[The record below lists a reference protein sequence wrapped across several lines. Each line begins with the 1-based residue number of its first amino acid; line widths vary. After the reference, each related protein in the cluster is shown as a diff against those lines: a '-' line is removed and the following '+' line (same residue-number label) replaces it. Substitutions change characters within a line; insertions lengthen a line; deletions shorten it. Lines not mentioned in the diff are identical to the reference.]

1 LQKQV
6 SSIKAFYFQNWFI
19 LTLILLALIS
29 SALLMTKHQ
38 AEWTEFVLEGTFMS
52 YAFFAFW
59 WTKRTEPITGVII
72 IRWLTFLYVV
82 LSYIYAIGFNN
93 ANVFDFLKIYK
104 AFIYLFFLTFLVN
117 KQLMTYAGANRLI
130 IILFS
135 LFILKYVLMIVTHRS
150 DRPIM
155 YMENNFE
162 LMFLYALY
170 LIRYTVTKEK
180 YLFLLGL
187 VGLITILSLSRSSL
201 LMYSVLALFVVSDS
215 FKKTRVFIIPGAII
229 VLGVVAVY
237 IFSQRSS
244 SVQDI
249 DRYRFMLVWWS
260 NVNNWNFFQ
269 WMVGAERITALSPQ
283 SCSYMNYFRVMFSY
297 KEDGTCYSV
306 VLHSFIF
313 RVLFD
318 HGILGFIA
326 LLWTVYYLLVK
337 SKVRKD
343 VTFVFITI
351 VLINGLSVSSFNN
364 LFFAI
369 SMVFLMTTNTDR
381 QQLERDDDDDD
392 DEEEEERQLS
402 NKVSIKYN

>member
-6 SSIKAFYFQNWFI
+6 SSIKAFYFKNWFI
-19 LTLILLALIS
+19 LTLVLLSLVS
-29 SALLMTKHQ
+29 YALLMT

-52 YAFFAFW
+52 YAAFAFW
-59 WTKRTEPITGVII
+59 WTKRTEPMTGVII
-72 IRWLTFLYVV
+72 IRWLTFLYIV

-104 AFIYLFFLTFLVN
+104 AFIYLFFLTFLTN
-117 KQLMTYAGANRLI
+117 KQLMTYMGTNRLMY
-130 IILFS
+130 ILFS
-135 LFILKYVLMIVTHRS
+135 LFTLKYVLMIATHRS

-180 YLFLLGL
+180 YLFFLGL

-201 LMYSVLALFVVSDS
+201 LMYSVLVLFVVSDS

-229 VLGVVAVY
+229 VLGSVAVY

-244 SVQDI
+244 SIQDI

-260 NVNNWNFFQ
+260 NVNHWNFFQ
-269 WMVGAERITALSPQ
+269 WLVGAERITALSPQ

-297 KEDGTCYSV
+297 KDDGTCYSV

-318 HGILGFIA
+318 HGILGFMA
-326 LLWTVYYLLVK
+326 LLWIVYYLLVN
-337 SKVRKD
+337 SNVRRD
-343 VTFVFITI
+343 VTIVFITI

-369 SMVFLMTTNTDR
+369 SMVFLMTTNTNVNE
-381 QQLERDDDDDD
+381 LEPEEED
-392 DEEEEERQLS
+392 DEEEELTLVKITQ
-402 NKVSIKYN
+402 

>member
-1 LQKQV
+1 MLQTQGN
-6 SSIKAFYFQNWFI
+6 SIKAFYFQNFFI
-19 LTLILLALIS
+19 FMLALLALIS

-38 AEWTEFVLEGTFMS
+38 AAWTENVLEGTFMS
-52 YAFFAFW
+52 YALICYW
-59 WTKRTEPITGVII
+59 WSKRSANISAILVI
-72 IRWLTFLYVV
+72 RYLSFLYVV
-82 LSYIYAIGFNN
+82 ISYIYAIHYNN

-104 AFIYLFFLTFLVN
+104 SYIYLFFLSFLTD
-117 KQLMTYAGANRLI
+117 KRLMTFTGANRLI
-130 IILFS
+130 VILFS
-135 LFILKYVLMIVTHRS
+135 LFFLKYLLMIATGRS
-150 DRPIM
+150 DRPIV

-201 LMYSVLALFVVSDS
+201 LMYSVLVLFVIYDS

-229 VLGVVAVY
+229 ILGSVAFY
-237 IFSQRSS
+237 IFTQRSS
-244 SVQDI
+244 SLEQI

-269 WMVGAERITALSPQ
+269 WMVGAERITPLSPQ
-283 SCSYMNYFRVMFSY
+283 SCSYMNYFKMMFSY

-313 RVLFD
+313 RVIFD

-326 LLWTVYYLLVK
+326 LMYSVYLLLIK
-337 SKVRKD
+337 SNVRKD
-343 VTFVFITI
+343 VTLVFITI

-369 SMVFLMTTNTDR
+369 SMVFLMTTNTEY
-381 QQLERDDDDDD
+381 QVVGQEV
-392 DEEEEERQLS
+392 EEE
-402 NKVSIKYN
+402 

>member
-1 LQKQV
+1 METQGT
-6 SSIKAFYFQNWFI
+6 SIKAFYFQNFFI
-19 LTLILLALIS
+19 LALAFLALVS

-38 AEWTEFVLEGTFMS
+38 AEWTEFTLEGTFMS
-52 YAFFAFW
+52 YAFLAYW
-59 WTKRTEPITGVII
+59 WAKRTTPITSVLI
-72 IRWLTFLYVV
+72 IRWVTFFYVV
-82 LSYIYAIGFNN
+82 LSYIYSIDFHHDNF
-93 ANVFDFLKIYK
+93 FDFLKIYK
-104 AFIYLFFLTFLVN
+104 CFVYLFFLTFLTN
-117 KQLMTYAGANRLI
+117 KKLMTYTGANRLI

-135 LFILKYVLMIVTHRS
+135 LFLLKYILMIVTGRS
-150 DRPIM
+150 DRPTV

-201 LMYSVLALFVVSDS
+201 LMYSVLVLFVVYDS

-229 VLGVVAVY
+229 ILGSVAYY
-237 IFSQRSS
+237 IFTQRSDS
-244 SVQDI
+244 LQDV

-269 WMVGAERITALSPQ
+269 WLVGAERITALSPD
-283 SCSYMNYFRVMFSY
+283 SCSYMNYFKIMFSY
-297 KEDGTCYSV
+297 KQDGTCYSV

-318 HGILGFIA
+318 HGIIGFVA
-326 LLWTVYYLLVK
+326 LIYSVYVLLK
-337 SKVRKD
+337 RSRVRKD
-343 VTFVFITI
+343 VAIVFIAI
-351 VLINGLSVSSFNN
+351 VLINGMSVSSFNN

-369 SMVFLMTTNTDR
+369 SMVFLMTTNTEY
-381 QQLERDDDDDD
+381 QIEGA
-392 DEEEEERQLS
+392 EEEDE
-402 NKVSIKYN
+402 

>member
-1 LQKQV
+1 LQTQV
-6 SSIKAFYFQNWFI
+6 NSIKAFYFQNSFI
-19 LTLILLALIS
+19 LMLTLLALIS

-52 YAFFAFW
+52 YAFLGYW
-59 WTKRTEPITGVII
+59 WTKREEPITGVIV
-72 IRWLTFLYVV
+72 IRGLTFLYIV
-82 LSYIYAIGFNN
+82 LSYVYAIGFNN

-117 KQLMTYAGANRLI
+117 KHLMTYMGANRLI
-130 IILFS
+130 YILFS
-135 LFILKYVLMIVTHRS
+135 LFTVKYILMIVTHRS

-180 YLFLLGL
+180 YLFFLGL

-201 LMYSVLALFVVSDS
+201 LMYSALALFVVADS

-229 VLGVVAVY
+229 ILGSVAFY

-244 SVQDI
+244 SLQDI

-283 SCSYMNYFRVMFSY
+283 SCSYMNYFKVMFSY

-318 HGILGFIA
+318 HGILGFVA
-326 LLWTVYYLLVK
+326 LLWSVYYLLVK
-337 SKVRKD
+337 SSVRRD
-343 VTFVFITI
+343 VTIVFIAI

-369 SMVFLMTTNTDR
+369 SMVFLMTTNTDF
-381 QQLERDDDDDD
+381 QQVAL
-392 DEEEEERQLS
+392 EEEDE
-402 NKVSIKYN
+402 